1 MDDSI
6 REMMVVIVEQLKA
19 YVDGNEDALLEL
31 TEVLDSGRFDAEV
44 VNRAFEMIFSAL
56 EPYARE
62 DYVPEVAK
70 ERSNVRVPTGP
81 ERALLLTNPAF
92 GYLFGLLEG
101 GKVTPEQFE
110 EILIRAKEM
119 GASLDSESQ
128 AKDLATDVLI
138 RWFDNENGVSHDPA
152 SSAWVH

>member
-1 MDDSI
+1 
-6 REMMVVIVEQLKA
+6 MMVVIVAQLKA

-44 VNRAFEMIFSAL
+44 VNRAFEMIFRAL

-62 DYVPEVAK
+62 DYVPEATK
-70 ERSNVRVPTGP
+70 ERSSVRVPTGP

-92 GYLFGLLEG
+92 GYLFGLLET

-110 EILIRAKEM
+110 EILVRAKEM
-119 GASLDSESQ
+119 GSSLDSEIQ
-128 AKDLATDVLI
+128 AKELATDVLI
-138 RWFDNENGVSHDPA
+138 RWFDDENGVSSDPA

>member
-1 MDDSI
+1 MDDSV

-44 VNRAFEMIFSAL
+44 VNRAFEMIFRAL

-62 DYVPEVAK
+62 DYVPEAAK
-70 ERSNVRVPTGP
+70 ERSSVRVPTGP
-81 ERALLLTNPAF
+81 ERAMLLTNPAF
-92 GYLFGLLEG
+92 GYLFGLLET

-110 EILIRAKEM
+110 EILVRAKEM
-119 GASLDSESQ
+119 GSSLDSESQ
-128 AKDLATDVLI
+128 AKELATDVLI
-138 RWFDNENGVSHDPA
+138 RWFDDENGVSSDPA

>member
-1 MDDSI
+1 MDDSV

-44 VNRAFEMIFSAL
+44 VNRAFEMIFRAL

-62 DYVPEVAK
+62 DYVPETAK
-70 ERSNVRVPTGP
+70 ERSSVRVPTGP
-81 ERALLLTNPAF
+81 ERALLLSNPAF
-92 GYLFGLLEG
+92 GYLFGLLES

-110 EILIRAKEM
+110 EILVRAKEM
-119 GASLDSESQ
+119 GSSLDSEIQ
-128 AKDLATDVLI
+128 AKELATDVLI
-138 RWFDNENGVSHDPA
+138 RWFDDENGVTSDPT

>member
-1 MDDSI
+1 
-6 REMMVVIVEQLKA
+6 MMVVIVEQLKA

-81 ERALLLTNPAF
+81 ERALLLTNSAF

-101 GKVTPEQFE
+101 GKVTPEQCE
-110 EILIRAKEM
+110 EILTRAKEM